1 MFYSGDFPYVNLY
14 QRVIDVNSYLGCVYY
29 LISPIYCGTWG
40 MYGIPSSDGH
50 GKLGITMI
58 LNVYPCDLPNIDL
71 AVGRCREMED
81 DIFSWKNGKVGSFQ
95 KLATPSFSRMH
106 CFGFATPQS
115 CCQL

>member
-81 DIFSWKNGKVGSFQ
+81 DIFSWKNGLFSGSLPILGDVKNNRNLFNVSN
-95 KLATPSFSRMH
+95 AI
-106 CFGFATPQS
+106 AEDV
-115 CCQL
+115 